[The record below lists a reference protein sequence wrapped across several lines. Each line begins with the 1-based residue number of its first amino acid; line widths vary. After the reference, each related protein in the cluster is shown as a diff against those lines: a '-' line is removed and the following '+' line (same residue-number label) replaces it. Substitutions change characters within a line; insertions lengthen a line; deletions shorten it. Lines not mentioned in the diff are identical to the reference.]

1 VGIDGKIG
9 YSFDM
14 HRTGS
19 RIGNLA
25 VYGAMGF
32 VKSFTKT
39 KNIGELAV
47 SFRDS
52 SKTMEDN
59 V

>member
-1 VGIDGKIG
+1 
-9 YSFDM
+9 M

-32 VKSFTKT
+32 VKGFTKT

-52 SKTMEDN
+52 SKTEDN